1 MLPFPFQSNINFIQQ
16 INRGFCVFYFIIRLS
31 RVTKEKGVRM
41 KELLKSTYQFS
52 DYQIAQLNFL
62 AKTLLSEASKIF
74 IIGLFFRKELPFFFI
89 CMLVLT
95 LLRTTTGG
103 LHCKTY
109 LSCLAASCLYIILT
123 LKVLPLIPI
132 SQIPAMILL
141 IICAV
146 IDYKIGPVTS
156 NVHLPLSEAT
166 KQKGRICTLMTICF
180 FIILM
185 YIIPENLY
193 AITGF
198 WIIISHTLQLIAA
211 KIRKKGV
218 KRL

>member
-1 MLPFPFQSNINFIQQ
+1 
-16 INRGFCVFYFIIRLS
+16 
-31 RVTKEKGVRM
+31 M

-52 DYQIAQLNFL
+52 DYQIAQLGFL

-74 IIGLFFRKELPFFFI
+74 IIGLFFRKELPFFLI
-89 CMLVLT
+89 CMAILT
-95 LLRTTTGG
+95 LLRTSTGG

-109 LSCLAASCLYIILT
+109 LSCLVASCLYVVITI
-123 LKVLPLIPI
+123 KFLPLIPI
-132 SQIPAMILL
+132 QQLPAMLLL

-146 IDYKIGPVTS
+146 IDYFIGPVTS
-156 NVHLPLSEAT
+156 DVHLPLSEGA
-166 KQKGRICTLMTICF
+166 KQKGRICTLITIF
-180 FIILM
+180 IFIILM

-193 AITGF
+193 VITGF

-211 KIRKKGV
+211 KIRKKGA